1 MRMSRTRFRCT
12 FDAPDLAPEQLVQVD
27 VVLPVSAHILHVD
40 PKNVLDLTDIICNE
54 LARLANCPI
63 PHEDP
68 KDVLLHSRA
77 FPERPPLG
85 TGVHFRCTDRLDSVS
100 EKGCR
105 ITLAPPELLGRE
117 EAPSRRVCQP
127 SLLVR
132 PDVLRGESG
141 SLVGESA
148 HRTAVA
154 VQRTASLHVRVDDP
168 PNRLHP
174 KEHLRDRIH
183 EARVSVAR
191 QVIGNAPTTA
201 APLQLTQHVLTGDTV
216 GGLAQV
222 PIRRQ
227 RSQQFVHV
235 ARVASGQHGS
245 HLVPPVSRSPG
256 RASATPSTAPA
267 T

>member
-1 MRMSRTRFRCT
+1 MRMSRTRFRCV
-12 FDAPDLAPEQLVQVD
+12 FGPPDLPPEQLLQVD
-27 VVLPVSAHILHVD
+27 VVLPRSAHILHVD
-40 PKNVLDLTDIICNE
+40 PKDVLDLTNIICNE

-68 KDVLLHSRA
+68 EDVLLHSSA
-77 FPERPPLG
+77 FPKTIPLA
-85 TGVHFRCTDRLDSVS
+85 TRGVFRCTEGLDSVS
-100 EKGCR
+100 EKGRR

-117 EAPSRRVCQP
+117 EAPSRGLCQR
-127 SLLVR
+127 SHFVR
-132 PDVLRGESG
+132 PDVRRGEGG

-148 HRTAVA
+148 DGAAVTA
-154 VQRTASLHVRVDDP
+154 QRTASLHVSVDDP
-168 PNRLHP
+168 PDRLHP

-183 EARVSVAR
+183 EARVA
-191 QVIGNAPTTA
+191 QVGNAPSTA
-201 APLQLTQHVLTGDTV
+201 APLQLTQHVLTGNSIS
-216 GGLAQV
+216 LRAQV
-222 PIRRQ
+222 AARRQ
-227 RSQQFVHV
+227 RSQQLRHV